1 MHVPDYGTGGGNL
14 RKNGIFAQL
23 MSLQAEIEEAKVAGI
38 CSVELLEREQHRVPE
53 FTEGVPVSLYETVTC
68 DKPP

>member
-1 MHVPDYGTGGGNL
+1 MSQFSAWMHVPDYGTGGGNL

-38 CSVELLEREQHRVPE
+38 CSVEL
-53 FTEGVPVSLYETVTC
+53 
-68 DKPP
+68 